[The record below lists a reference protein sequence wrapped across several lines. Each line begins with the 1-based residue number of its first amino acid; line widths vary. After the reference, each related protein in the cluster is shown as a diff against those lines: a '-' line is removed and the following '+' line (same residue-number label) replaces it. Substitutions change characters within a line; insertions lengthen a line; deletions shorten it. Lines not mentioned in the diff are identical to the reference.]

1 MKSKLLSM
9 ILAGIIAAPI
19 CAAAGTK
26 WEAEAQRIWIPSREV
41 VTEDTQE
48 QIQEEIYQGELAL
61 VAAVAWAEAEGEDL
75 MGKRLVVD
83 TILNRVESQ
92 DFPNTITEVVFQR
105 NAFAPVMD
113 GRLLEAY
120 QHVTAEEYEAVTMEL
135 EHRQD
140 PNVLYFTAGEYS
152 SYGTPLYRYG
162 NHYFSGR

>member
-1 MKSKLLSM
+1 MKNKLLTM
-9 ILAGIIAAPI
+9 IIAGMIAAPI
-19 CAAAGTK
+19 CAAAGAK
-26 WEAEAQRIWIPSREV
+26 WDAQAKMIWIPGREIEG
-41 VTEDTQE
+41 TDTQE
-48 QIQEEIYQGELAL
+48 QIREETYQGELAL

-83 TILNRVESQ
+83 TILNRVESP

-105 NAFAPVMD
+105 NAFAPVQD